1 MSDAINRYQI
11 NNAMIRNL
19 EQLNNQTKPQNG
31 SKPKTAEGASFKDLL
46 NQQMDRQLSFS
57 RHAVQRTEQRNIQLT
72 SNDLERLENACDK
85 AEKKG
90 IKEALVVMN
99 DAAFIVN
106 AASRTVITA
115 LDKNEMKDNVFTNI
129 DGALFI

>member
-1 MSDAINRYQI
+1 
-11 NNAMIRNL
+11 
-19 EQLNNQTKPQNG
+19 
-31 SKPKTAEGASFKDLL
+31 
-46 NQQMDRQLSFS
+46 MDRQLSFS

-72 SNDLERLENACDK
+72 SGDLERLENACDK

>member
-31 SKPKTAEGASFKDLL
+31 SKPKTAEGGSFQDLL

>member
-31 SKPKTAEGASFKDLL
+31 SKPKTAEGASFQDLL

-129 DGALFI
+129 EGALFI

>member
-1 MSDAINRYQI
+1 MSDAINRYQM

-19 EQLNNQTKPQNG
+19 EQVNNQTKTQNG
-31 SKPKTAEGASFKDLL
+31 SKPKTAEGTSFQDLL

-72 SNDLERLENACDK
+72 SGDLERLENACDK